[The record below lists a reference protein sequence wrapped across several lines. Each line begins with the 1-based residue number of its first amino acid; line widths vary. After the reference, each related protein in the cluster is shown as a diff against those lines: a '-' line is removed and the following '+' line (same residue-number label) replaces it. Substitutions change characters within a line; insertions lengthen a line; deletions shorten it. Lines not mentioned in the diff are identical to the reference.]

1 MGDQGGG
8 HGRVSGTEAVAALAN
23 IGSHPTELQSLVW
36 DHEELLMANFNTLGS
51 CIGSGLTSV
60 ASNAAL
66 IAATTAPG
74 SAV

>member
-1 MGDQGGG
+1 
-8 HGRVSGTEAVAALAN
+8 
-23 IGSHPTELQSLVW
+23 
-36 DHEELLMANFNTLGS
+36 LLKWPEWQVMANFNTLGS